1 LFCRACV
8 PCCCCYC
15 VTHLVAPA
23 LTEPKAGAKKAKKAK
38 VTITSEEYD
47 QIRELLKLILRR
59 EEEGRDV
66 TYPGM
71 RWTDLRNAYL
81 HEVRVCVCE
90 WHCWHAYGDS
100 FLLRTCVI
108 AGAAVPWRSS
118 LVFMLCSM
126 IPSRANSCSL
136 YASRCMLSV
145 IVSLCV

>member
-1 LFCRACV
+1 
-8 PCCCCYC
+8 
-15 VTHLVAPA
+15 
-23 LTEPKAGAKKAKKAK
+23 
-38 VTITSEEYD
+38 
-47 QIRELLKLILRR
+47 
-59 EEEGRDV
+59 V